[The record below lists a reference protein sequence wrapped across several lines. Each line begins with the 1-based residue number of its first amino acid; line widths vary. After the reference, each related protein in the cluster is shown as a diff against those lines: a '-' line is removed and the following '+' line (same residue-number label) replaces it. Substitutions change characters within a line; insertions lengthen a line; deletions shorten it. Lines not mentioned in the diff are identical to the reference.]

1 MYSVSPSP
9 FKQALD
15 WKPHAIVE
23 MFKMVVLAPKLNDRW
38 ITATTMVRIMKAH
51 PTWSGPLTVKSL
63 NNCLAKD
70 KVLKIGFGVAD
81 GDSNG
86 TGIYRKHRQC
96 AGGIKKYAYY
106 AASYKNA
113 RVGTTLISSEEQQMD
128 VLNVTSIRRTTRSQV
143 EPGRDDKNSPTSTR
157 TTKSAQMDVHMVTS
171 TRRTTRSQVEP
182 GRDDK
187 STPTS
192 RRTTRSSNMKRKD
205 PETKDQQHKKKLKS
219 GVITPIPAPAPTP
232 TGRATRNS
240 DHETSTYDPPR
251 VLSWDQID
259 AETKEFDKILEDG
272 VVLVLEDGVQFSIP
286 GESSPEG
293 DPKVDLDEVVAAE
306 AAEYEIRH
314 QFDAAENAIMLP
326 VDPVEETRASL
337 HEEVTVQSP
346 VIVRPPPAVDIWT
359 SSEARYLFNMQT
371 GKFTSNPS

>member
-157 TTKSAQMDVHMVTS
+157 TTKSAQMDVLNVTSTRRTTRSQVEPGRDDKKSPTSTRTTKSAQMDVHMVTS

-286 GESSPEG
+286 G
-293 DPKVDLDEVVAAE
+293 DH
-306 AAEYEIRH
+306 H
-314 QFDAAENAIMLP
+314 QI
-326 VDPVEETRASL
+326 S
-337 HEEVTVQSP
+337 
-346 VIVRPPPAVDIWT
+346 
-359 SSEARYLFNMQT
+359 YLVLL
-371 GKFTSNPS
+371 